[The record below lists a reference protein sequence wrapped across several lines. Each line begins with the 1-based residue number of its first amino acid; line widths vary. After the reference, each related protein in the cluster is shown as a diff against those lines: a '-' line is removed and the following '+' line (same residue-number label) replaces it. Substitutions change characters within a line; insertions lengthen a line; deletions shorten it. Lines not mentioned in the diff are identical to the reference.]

1 MDRNRDHR
9 LDREHH
15 KKDRRSERDLE
26 RDRSRRGSRERDNK
40 GYRDRRREKDLEQ
53 DKKRRRERDTRD
65 DKSSSRR
72 KKTKE
77 DDIIQVLTNNYFKI
91 LKEYKVKRICNCM
104 NRRLN
109 SKLLV
114 VRWLIIGRGCRNC
127 VR

>member
-40 GYRDRRREKDLEQ
+40 GYRDRRRDKDSEQ
-53 DKKRRRERDTRD
+53 NKKRRHDRDTRD

-77 DDIIQVLTNNYFKI
+77 DDVIQVLINIKTRKVDRWE
-91 LKEYKVKRICNCM
+91 LK
-104 NRRLN
+104 
-109 SKLLV
+109 SKKCLWKSINL
-114 VRWLIIGRGCRNC
+114 G
-127 VR
+127 